1 MGRSLFAIATGFVL
15 IAACTLGTD
24 FALHVAV
31 PSLYD
36 ANGGTQSAPVLLLM
50 MAYVALYAVGGCYL
64 CARLAPSRPLLHT
77 ALLGGLGLVAT
88 IWASVQQWELRPSWF
103 HLLSILLV
111 MVYALIGGQ
120 LRVLELEQRPTRR
133 FGAARTA

>member
-1 MGRSLFAIATGFVL
+1 MGRSLLAIATGFVL

-24 FALHVAV
+24 YALHVAV

-36 ANGGTQSAPVLLLM
+36 GNGATQSAPVLLLM

-64 CARLAPSRPLLHT
+64 CARLTPSRPRVHT
-77 ALLGGLGLVAT
+77 IVLGLLGVVAT
-88 IWASVQQWELRPSWF
+88 TWASVQHWELRPAWF
-103 HLLSILLV
+103 HVLSIVLV

-120 LRVLELEQRPTRR
+120 LRVIELEQRPARR
-133 FGAARTA
+133 LGAARPA

>member
-24 FALHVAV
+24 YALHVAV

-64 CARLAPSRPLLHT
+64 CARLAPSRPRLHT
-77 ALLGGLGLVAT
+77 ALLGILGLLAT
-88 IWASVQQWELRPSWF
+88 TWASLYQWELRPPWF
-103 HLLSILLV
+103 HFLSILLV
-111 MVYALIGGQ
+111 MVYAMIGGQ
-120 LRVLELEQRPTRR
+120 LRVAELDQRPSRR
-133 FGAARTA
+133 LGAAHPA